1 MHPGDYGHP
10 QKQASDIQSYHSIP
24 STIPSLT
31 SYQLFKAKTNS
42 SLSRILLYAFSKKRH
57 NNPMLIRFLIY
68 GLLGWSLEIVWT
80 GFLSGIGGD
89 PRLQATTYLW
99 MFPIYGTAILLEPIH
114 NSIRQWPFWVRGIL
128 WVVAIWTIEYISGG
142 IIRYLTGPVSY
153 THLDVYKR
161 QSRSNGSNNRR
172 QGRGTVKHH
181 LCLKFPLGQ
190 MLAITCSTI
199 TTASKQQ

>member
-1 MHPGDYGHP
+1 
-10 QKQASDIQSYHSIP
+10 
-24 STIPSLT
+24 
-31 SYQLFKAKTNS
+31 
-42 SLSRILLYAFSKKRH
+42 
-57 NNPMLIRFLIY
+57 MLIRFLIY

-142 IIRYLTGPVSY
+142 IIRYLTGHSPWNY
-153 THLDVYKR
+153 TGTTPWQLQGLIRFDMAPLWFITGLLFEKAHDFLDR
-161 QSRSNGSNNRR
+161 ITQ
-172 QGRGTVKHH
+172 
-181 LCLKFPLGQ
+181 PL
-190 MLAITCSTI
+190 S
-199 TTASKQQ
+199 